1 MLSAGIV
8 TVDAGIGT
16 LKSITKGF
24 ASEKGNAVNLIPV
37 KKPTIGIYLAFVI
50 DTRTNAMQS

>member
-16 LKSITKGF
+16 LKL
-24 ASEKGNAVNLIPV
+24 GNKL
-37 KKPTIGIYLAFVI
+37 TIGAYLAFII
-50 DTRTNAMQS
+50 DTRT

>member
-16 LKSITKGF
+16 LKSITNGF
-24 ASEKGNAVNLIPV
+24 ASENGNAVSLTPEN
-37 KKPTIGIYLAFVI
+37 KPTIG
-50 DTRTNAMQS
+50 T